1 MIFLLK
7 FIIALAK
14 YFSTTKLITCLGNVV
29 ILIVIVD
36 ENYFLLLTK
45 TQTWL
50 EWWCWISFS
59 FENMFFLLFY
69 VLLCFHKM
77 KRNIDL
83 IPLLDLSPF
92 TPTKLLTVEWTFW
105 WYWSSILMKFQIY
118 CVQWISFVYP
128 FHQIKVKSYFNL
140 YYVFTKHKF
149 VKSRICYKQ

>member
-1 MIFLLK
+1 M
-7 FIIALAK
+7 
-14 YFSTTKLITCLGNVV
+14 
-29 ILIVIVD
+29 
-36 ENYFLLLTK
+36 LLTK

-50 EWWCWISFS
+50 VWWCRIFFS

-92 TPTKLLTVEWTFW
+92 TPTKLWTVEWIFW
-105 WYWSSILMKFQIY
+105 WYWSNIFTKFLIY

-128 FHQIKVKSYFNL
+128 FHQIKVQSCFNL
-140 YYVFTKHKF
+140 YYVFTKPKF
-149 VKSRICYKQ
+149 VKVDFVTNNNHSTENILRLK